1 MTGFVIGTDE
11 ADVRRRGE
19 GVMRWENGG
28 DDIEAFLASHTDDWI
43 VGTVEQ
49 AAERIQEYAEAGV
62 ERLYLQHLDYENDNT
77 LELIA
82 RELSPRITNARR

>member
-1 MTGFVIGTDE
+1 
-11 ADVRRRGE
+11 VRRRGQ

-28 DDIEAFLASHTDDWI
+28 DDVESFIASHRDDWI

-49 AAERIQEYAEAGV
+49 AAQRIEQYAEAGV
-62 ERLYLQHLDYENDNT
+62 ERLYLQHLDHENDDT

-82 RELSPRITNARR
+82 HELAPLVTIARR